1 MEVYALGEGLLLVQ
15 YICYQRLII
24 HCDCLEAVD
33 TIKQGRFSPTA
44 GVPIYDEYMEL

>member
-1 MEVYALGEGLLLVQ
+1 MEVYAIGEGLLLVQ

-33 TIKQGRFSPTA
+33 ARFSPTT
-44 GVPIYDEYMEL
+44 GVPIHDEYMEL